1 MSMQTKGHPTEYLP
15 LKEIIRPI
23 PPTLDYC
30 KIDAMVS
37 TLNGVPKA
45 SKTARIEDIVPGELP
60 PIDVLSV
67 KDKGKLKYFA
77 FGGCH
82 RFQAYEKSKTE
93 QVKCR
98 IISCPKSTLR
108 MYLGGSIFYYFDDLE
123 E

>member
-1 MSMQTKGHPTEYLP
+1 MSIQTRNHPIDYLP
-15 LKEIIRPI
+15 LNNIIRPI

-37 TLNGVPKA
+37 TLNGVPQA
-45 SKTARIEDIVPGELP
+45 SKTAKLEDITPGELP
-60 PIDVLSV
+60 PIDVLKV
-67 KDKGKLKYFA
+67 KDKGKMKYFA

-82 RFQAYEKSKTE
+82 SFQAYEKNKAE

-108 MYLGGSIFYYFDDLE
+108 MYLGGSIFNYFDDME